1 MRETVREQ
9 LARRGATAEDLA
21 DLDSATDA
29 LRALASAPPSAPP
42 LPEPT
47 PLPLLA
53 CNPDP
58 TMRSGPCVVWGP
70 RDEVRDPILPPFS
83 RSGGLNADW
92 FNALAEALGCRDV
105 PAFTDGTAF
114 LQQDADA
121 ILRCARRARSL

>member
-1 MRETVREQ
+1 MKLVVIGAMIAVAVVSGIVLGEGARSPMRETVREQ

-29 LRALASAPPSAPP
+29 LRALAS
-42 LPEPT
+42 
-47 PLPLLA
+47 
-53 CNPDP
+53 
-58 TMRSGPCVVWGP
+58 P